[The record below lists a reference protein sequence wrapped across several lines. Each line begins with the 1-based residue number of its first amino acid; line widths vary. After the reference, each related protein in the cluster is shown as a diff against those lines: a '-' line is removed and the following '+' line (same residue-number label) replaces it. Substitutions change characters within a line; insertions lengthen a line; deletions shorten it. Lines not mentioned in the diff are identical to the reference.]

1 MELQRFGISQGKN
14 NMVSASIKLTSMKL
28 TFAQWLKLRRDMAG
42 LRQIDIADVVGVT
55 VQAVST
61 WEKGTSK
68 PSLNPYQTQQ
78 LCLVL
83 NVTFD
88 ELVKGFNGEAEI
100 SIN

>member
-1 MELQRFGISQGKN
+1 MPTKPQSN
-14 NMVSASIKLTSMKL
+14 KLS
-28 TFAQWLKLRRDMAG
+28 FPQWLKLRRDMAG
-42 LRQIDIADVVGVT
+42 LRQVDIANAVEVT

-68 PSLNPYQTQQ
+68 PSLNPSQTEQ
-78 LCLVL
+78 LCLIL

-88 ELVKGFNGEAEI
+88 ELVKAFKGEVEI

>member
-1 MELQRFGISQGKN
+1 MPTKPKQN
-14 NMVSASIKLTSMKL
+14 KLS
-28 TFAQWLKLRRDMAG
+28 FPQWLKLRRDLAR
-42 LRQIDIADVVGVT
+42 LRQIDIAKAVGVT

-68 PSLNPYQTQQ
+68 PSLNPEQTQQ
-78 LCLVL
+78 LCLIL

-100 SIN
+100 NIS

>member
-1 MELQRFGISQGKN
+1 MPTKPQSN
-14 NMVSASIKLTSMKL
+14 KLS
-28 TFAQWLKLRRDMAG
+28 FPQWLKLRRDMAR
-42 LRQIDIADVVGVT
+42 LRQVDIANAVEVT

-68 PSLNPYQTQQ
+68 PSLNPYQTEQ
-78 LCLVL
+78 LCLIL

-88 ELVKGFNGEAEI
+88 ELVKAFKGEIEI